1 MRKQKIQLVVL
12 LAAFLLFAL
21 GFYAAKSIS
30 AREEEKERAKEAGEY
45 TALSFDA
52 DDLVK
57 LEIERE
63 EGNLEL
69 DFHEGKWS
77 FVKDINLEMEELSS
91 ENASEETGTETK
103 EQNEEEKGY
112 EVNASVADE
121 LRDTLANL
129 TSQNEIAAGEDEN
142 EYGLDQPS
150 MTITVT
156 LSGGAEHS
164 VEVGSL
170 NAMLQA
176 YYIRV
181 DHSDTL
187 YTMSETDHD
196 LLCKTDTDL
205 AQEVSEES

>member
-77 FVKDINLEMEELSS
+77 FVKDINLEI
-91 ENASEETGTETK
+91 
-103 EQNEEEKGY
+103 EEKDEEKKTY
-112 EVNASVADE
+112 EVNTSAADE
-121 LRDTLANL
+121 IRDTLANL
-129 TSQNEIAAGEDEN
+129 TSQNEIAAGEDES
-142 EYGLDQPS
+142 EYGLDKPA

-156 LSGGAEHS
+156 LSDGAEHS

-170 NAMLQA
+170 NSMLQA

>member
-63 EGNLEL
+63 KGNLEL

-77 FVKDINLEMEELSS
+77 FVKDIKLEMEE
-91 ENASEETGTETK
+91 
-103 EQNEEEKGY
+103 QDEEEKTY
-112 EVNASVADE
+112 EVNTSVADE

-129 TSQNEIAAGEDEN
+129 TSQNEIAAGEDES
-142 EYGLDQPS
+142 EYGLDKPA

-156 LSGGAEHS
+156 LSDGAEHS
-164 VEVGSL
+164 VEIGSL
-170 NAMLQA
+170 NAVIQA

>member
-1 MRKQKIQLVVL
+1 MRKQKIQLEVL
-12 LAAFLLFAL
+12 LAALLLFTM

-30 AREEEKERAKEAGEY
+30 AREEEKEKAKEAGEY

-52 DDLVK
+52 DVLVK
-57 LEIERE
+57 LEIKRE

-77 FVKDINLEMEELSS
+77 FVKDINLEMEE
-91 ENASEETGTETK
+91 K
-103 EQNEEEKGY
+103 DEEKKTY
-112 EVNASVADE
+112 EVNTSAADE
-121 LRDTLANL
+121 IRDTLANL
-129 TSQNEIAAGEDEN
+129 TSQNEIAAGEDES
-142 EYGLDQPS
+142 EYGLDKPS

-156 LSGGAEHS
+156 LSDGAEHS

>member
-21 GFYAAKSIS
+21 GFYAAKRIS
-30 AREEEKERAKEAGEY
+30 AREEEKQKAKEAGEY

-77 FVKDINLEMEELSS
+77 FVKDIKLEMD
-91 ENASEETGTETK
+91 ASEETGTETK
-103 EQNEEEKGY
+103 EQNAEEKSY

-129 TSQNEIAAGEDEN
+129 TSQNEIAAGEDES
-142 EYGLDQPS
+142 EYGLDKPA

-156 LSGGAEHS
+156 LSDGAEHS

-170 NAMLQA
+170 NSMLQA

-187 YTMSETDHD
+187 YTMSEADHD

>member
-30 AREEEKERAKEAGEY
+30 AREEEKQKAKEAGEY

-63 EGNLEL
+63 DGNLEL

-77 FVKDINLEMEELSS
+77 FVKDINLEMEE
-91 ENASEETGTETK
+91 
-103 EQNEEEKGY
+103 QNEEEKGY
-112 EVNASVADE
+112 EVNASMADE

-156 LSGGAEHS
+156 LLGGAEHS

>member
-12 LAAFLLFAL
+12 LAVFLLFAL

-45 TALSFDA
+45 TALSFEA

-63 EGNLEL
+63 DGNLEL

-77 FVKDINLEMEELSS
+77 FVKDINLEME
-91 ENASEETGTETK
+91 

-129 TSQNEIAAGEDEN
+129 TSQNEIAAGEDES
-142 EYGLDQPS
+142 EYGLDKPA

-170 NAMLQA
+170 NSMLQA

>member
-21 GFYAAKSIS
+21 GFYAAKRIS
-30 AREEEKERAKEAGEY
+30 AREEEKQKAKEAGEY

-77 FVKDINLEMEELSS
+77 FVKDIKLEMEE
-91 ENASEETGTETK
+91 
-103 EQNEEEKGY
+103 QDEEEKTY
-112 EVNASVADE
+112 EVNTSVADE

-129 TSQNEIAAGEDEN
+129 TSQNEIAAGEDES
-142 EYGLDQPS
+142 EYGLDKPA

-156 LSGGAEHS
+156 LSDGAEHS
-164 VEVGSL
+164 LEIGSL
-170 NAMLQA
+170 NAVIQA

>member
-21 GFYAAKSIS
+21 GFYAAKRIS
-30 AREEEKERAKEAGEY
+30 AREEEKQKAKEAGEY

-77 FVKDINLEMEELSS
+77 FVKDINLEME
-91 ENASEETGTETK
+91 

-156 LSGGAEHS
+156 LLGGAEHS

>member
-21 GFYAAKSIS
+21 GFYAAKRIS
-30 AREEEKERAKEAGEY
+30 AREEEKERVKEAGEY

-63 EGNLEL
+63 KGNLEL

-77 FVKDINLEMEELSS
+77 FVKDIKLEMEE
-91 ENASEETGTETK
+91 
-103 EQNEEEKGY
+103 QDEEEKTY
-112 EVNASVADE
+112 EVNTSVADE

-129 TSQNEIAAGEDEN
+129 TSQNEIAAGEDES
-142 EYGLDQPS
+142 EYGLDKPA

-156 LSGGAEHS
+156 LSDGAEHS

-170 NAMLQA
+170 NSMLQA

-187 YTMSETDHD
+187 YTMSEADHD

>member
-63 EGNLEL
+63 DGNLEL

-77 FVKDINLEMEELSS
+77 FVKDIKLEME
-91 ENASEETGTETK
+91 

-129 TSQNEIAAGEDEN
+129 TSQNEIAAGEDES
-142 EYGLDQPS
+142 EYGLDKPA

-187 YTMSETDHD
+187 YRMSETDHD

>member
-63 EGNLEL
+63 DGNLEL

-77 FVKDINLEMEELSS
+77 FVKDINLEMEE
-91 ENASEETGTETK
+91 K
-103 EQNEEEKGY
+103 DEEKKTY
-112 EVNASVADE
+112 EVNTSAADE

-156 LSGGAEHS
+156 LLGGAEHS

-187 YTMSETDHD
+187 YTMSEADHD

-205 AQEVSEES
+205 AQEASEES

>member
-21 GFYAAKSIS
+21 GFYAAKRIS
-30 AREEEKERAKEAGEY
+30 AREEEKQKAKEAGEY

-77 FVKDINLEMEELSS
+77 FVKDINLEMEEQ
-91 ENASEETGTETK
+91 NA
-103 EQNEEEKGY
+103 EEKSY

-129 TSQNEIAAGEDEN
+129 TSKNEISAGEDES
-142 EYGLDQPS
+142 EYGLDKPA

-156 LSGGAEHS
+156 LSDGAEHS
-164 VEVGSL
+164 VEIGSL
-170 NAMLQA
+170 NAVIQA

>member
-77 FVKDINLEMEELSS
+77 FVKDINLEMEE
-91 ENASEETGTETK
+91 K
-103 EQNEEEKGY
+103 DEEKKTY
-112 EVNASVADE
+112 EVNTSAADE
-121 LRDTLANL
+121 IRDTLANL
-129 TSQNEIAAGEDEN
+129 TSQNEIAAGEDES
-142 EYGLDQPS
+142 EYGLDKPA

-156 LSGGAEHS
+156 LSDGAEHS

-170 NAMLQA
+170 NSMLQA

>member
-63 EGNLEL
+63 DGNLEL

-77 FVKDINLEMEELSS
+77 FVKDINLEMEE
-91 ENASEETGTETK
+91 K
-103 EQNEEEKGY
+103 DEEKKTY
-112 EVNASVADE
+112 EVNTSAADE

-129 TSQNEIAAGEDEN
+129 TSQNEIAAGEDES
-142 EYGLDQPS
+142 EYGLDKPA

-156 LSGGAEHS
+156 LSDGAEHS

-170 NAMLQA
+170 NSMLQA

-187 YTMSETDHD
+187 YTMSEADHD

-205 AQEVSEES
+205 AQEASEES

>member
-30 AREEEKERAKEAGEY
+30 VREEEKEKAKEAGEY
-45 TALSFDA
+45 TALSFEA

-63 EGNLEL
+63 DGNLEL

-77 FVKDINLEMEELSS
+77 FVKDINLEMEE
-91 ENASEETGTETK
+91 K
-103 EQNEEEKGY
+103 DEEKKTY
-112 EVNASVADE
+112 EVNTSAADE

-129 TSQNEIAAGEDEN
+129 TSQNEIAAGEDES
-142 EYGLDQPS
+142 EYGLDKPA

-156 LSGGAEHS
+156 LSDGAEHS

-170 NAMLQA
+170 NSMLQA

-187 YTMSETDHD
+187 YTMSEADHD

-205 AQEVSEES
+205 AQEASEES

>member
-21 GFYAAKSIS
+21 GFYAAKRIS
-30 AREEEKERAKEAGEY
+30 AREEEKQKAKEAGEY

-77 FVKDINLEMEELSS
+77 FVKDIKLEMD
-91 ENASEETGTETK
+91 ASEETGTETK
-103 EQNEEEKGY
+103 EQNAEEKSY

-129 TSQNEIAAGEDEN
+129 TSKNEISAGEDES
-142 EYGLDQPS
+142 EYGLDKPA

-156 LSGGAEHS
+156 LSDGAEHS
-164 VEVGSL
+164 VEIGSL
-170 NAMLQA
+170 NAVIQA

>member
-21 GFYAAKSIS
+21 GFYAAKRIS
-30 AREEEKERAKEAGEY
+30 AREEEKQKAKEAGEY

-77 FVKDINLEMEELSS
+77 FVKDINLEMEE
-91 ENASEETGTETK
+91 
-103 EQNEEEKGY
+103 QNEEEKGY

-129 TSQNEIAAGEDEN
+129 TSKNEISAGEDES
-142 EYGLDQPS
+142 EYGLDKPA

-156 LSGGAEHS
+156 LSDGAEHS
-164 VEVGSL
+164 VEIGSL
-170 NAMLQA
+170 NAVIQA

>member
-1 MRKQKIQLVVL
+1 MRKQKIQLAVL
-12 LAAFLLFAL
+12 LAALLLFTM

-30 AREEEKERAKEAGEY
+30 AREEEKEKAKEAGEY
-45 TALSFDA
+45 TALTFDA

-57 LEIERE
+57 LEIKRE

-77 FVKDINLEMEELSS
+77 FVKDINLEMEE
-91 ENASEETGTETK
+91 K
-103 EQNEEEKGY
+103 DEEKKTY
-112 EVNASVADE
+112 EVNTSAADE
-121 LRDTLANL
+121 IRDTLANL
-129 TSQNEIAAGEDEN
+129 TSQNEIAAGEDES
-142 EYGLDQPS
+142 EYGLDKPA

-156 LSGGAEHS
+156 LSDGAEHS

-170 NAMLQA
+170 NSMLQA

>member
-1 MRKQKIQLVVL
+1 MRKQKIQLVIL

-45 TALSFDA
+45 TALSFEA

-63 EGNLEL
+63 DGNLEL

-77 FVKDINLEMEELSS
+77 FVKDINLEMEE
-91 ENASEETGTETK
+91 K
-103 EQNEEEKGY
+103 DEEKKTY
-112 EVNASVADE
+112 EVNTSAADE

-156 LSGGAEHS
+156 LSDGAEHS

>member
-30 AREEEKERAKEAGEY
+30 AREEEKERVKEAGEY
-45 TALSFDA
+45 TALSFEA

-63 EGNLEL
+63 DGNLEL

-77 FVKDINLEMEELSS
+77 FVKDINLEMEE
-91 ENASEETGTETK
+91 K
-103 EQNEEEKGY
+103 DEEKKTY
-112 EVNASVADE
+112 EVNTSAADE
-121 LRDTLANL
+121 IRDTLANL
-129 TSQNEIAAGEDEN
+129 TSQNEIAAGEDES
-142 EYGLDQPS
+142 EYGLDKPA

-156 LSGGAEHS
+156 LSDGAEHS

-170 NAMLQA
+170 NSMLQA

>member
-12 LAAFLLFAL
+12 LATFLLFAL

-30 AREEEKERAKEAGEY
+30 AREEEKQKAKEAGEY

-77 FVKDINLEMEELSS
+77 FVKDINLEMEE
-91 ENASEETGTETK
+91 
-103 EQNEEEKGY
+103 QNEEEKGY

-129 TSQNEIAAGEDEN
+129 TSQNEIAAREDES
-142 EYGLDQPS
+142 EYGLDKPA

-156 LSGGAEHS
+156 LSDGAERS

-170 NAMLQA
+170 NSMLQA

>member
-21 GFYAAKSIS
+21 GFYAAKRIS
-30 AREEEKERAKEAGEY
+30 AREEEKQKAKEAGEY

-91 ENASEETGTETK
+91 EDASEETGT
-103 EQNEEEKGY
+103 
-112 EVNASVADE
+112 
-121 LRDTLANL
+121 
-129 TSQNEIAAGEDEN
+129 
-142 EYGLDQPS
+142 
-150 MTITVT
+150 
-156 LSGGAEHS
+156 
-164 VEVGSL
+164 
-170 NAMLQA
+170 
-176 YYIRV
+176 
-181 DHSDTL
+181 
-187 YTMSETDHD
+187 
-196 LLCKTDTDL
+196 
-205 AQEVSEES
+205 

>member
-12 LAAFLLFAL
+12 VAALLLFVL

-30 AREEEKERAKEAGEY
+30 AREEEKKRVKEAGEY

-77 FVKDINLEMEELSS
+77 FVKDINLEMEEQ
-91 ENASEETGTETK
+91 NA
-103 EQNEEEKGY
+103 EEKSY
-112 EVNASVADE
+112 EVNTSVADE

-129 TSQNEIAAGEDEN
+129 TSQNEIAAGEDES
-142 EYGLDQPS
+142 EYGLENPS

-156 LSGGAEHS
+156 LSDGAEHS

-170 NAMLQA
+170 NSMIQA

-181 DHSDTL
+181 DHSGTL
-187 YTMSETDHD
+187 YTMSETDHS

>member
-45 TALSFDA
+45 MALSFEA

-77 FVKDINLEMEELSS
+77 FVKDINLEMEE
-91 ENASEETGTETK
+91 K
-103 EQNEEEKGY
+103 DEEEKGY

-129 TSQNEIAAGEDEN
+129 TSQNEIAAGEDES
-142 EYGLDQPS
+142 EYGLDKPA

-156 LSGGAEHS
+156 LSDGAEHS

-170 NAMLQA
+170 NSMLQA

>member
-30 AREEEKERAKEAGEY
+30 AREEEKEKAKEAGEY

-63 EGNLEL
+63 DGNLEL

-77 FVKDINLEMEELSS
+77 FVKDINLEMEE
-91 ENASEETGTETK
+91 K
-103 EQNEEEKGY
+103 DEEKKTY
-112 EVNASVADE
+112 EVNTSAADE

-129 TSQNEIAAGEDEN
+129 TSQNEIAAGEDES
-142 EYGLDQPS
+142 EYGLDNPA

-156 LSGGAEHS
+156 LSDGAEHS

-170 NAMLQA
+170 NSMLQA

-187 YTMSETDHD
+187 YTMSEADHD

-205 AQEVSEES
+205 AQEASEES

>member
-12 LAAFLLFAL
+12 LAAFILFAL

-30 AREEEKERAKEAGEY
+30 AREEEKKRAKEAGEY

-63 EGNLEL
+63 DGNLEL

-77 FVKDINLEMEELSS
+77 FVKDIKLEME
-91 ENASEETGTETK
+91 

-129 TSQNEIAAGEDEN
+129 TSQNEIAAGEDES
-142 EYGLDQPS
+142 EYGLDKPA

-170 NAMLQA
+170 NSMLQA

-205 AQEVSEES
+205 AQEASEES

>member
-45 TALSFDA
+45 TALSFEA

-63 EGNLEL
+63 DGNLEL

-77 FVKDINLEMEELSS
+77 FVKDINLEMEE
-91 ENASEETGTETK
+91 K
-103 EQNEEEKGY
+103 DEEKKTY
-112 EVNASVADE
+112 EVNTSAADE
-121 LRDTLANL
+121 IRDTLANL
-129 TSQNEIAAGEDEN
+129 TSQNEIAAGEDES
-142 EYGLDQPS
+142 EYGLDKPA

-156 LSGGAEHS
+156 LSDGAEHS

-170 NAMLQA
+170 NSMLQA

>member
-77 FVKDINLEMEELSS
+77 FVKDINLEMEE
-91 ENASEETGTETK
+91 K
-103 EQNEEEKGY
+103 DEEKKTY
-112 EVNASVADE
+112 EVNTSAADE
-121 LRDTLANL
+121 IRDTLANL
-129 TSQNEIAAGEDEN
+129 TSQNEIAAGEDES
-142 EYGLDQPS
+142 EYGLDKPA

-156 LSGGAEHS
+156 LSDGAEHS

-170 NAMLQA
+170 NSMLQA

-205 AQEVSEES
+205 AQEASEES

>member
-30 AREEEKERAKEAGEY
+30 AREEEKGKAKEAGEY

-57 LEIERE
+57 LEIKRE

-77 FVKDINLEMEELSS
+77 FVKDINLEMEE
-91 ENASEETGTETK
+91 K
-103 EQNEEEKGY
+103 DEEKKTY
-112 EVNASVADE
+112 EVNTSAADE
-121 LRDTLANL
+121 IRDTLANL
-129 TSQNEIAAGEDEN
+129 TSQNEIAAGEDES
-142 EYGLDQPS
+142 EYGLDKPS

-156 LSGGAEHS
+156 LSDGAEHS
-164 VEVGSL
+164 VEIGSL

-187 YTMSETDHD
+187 YTMSETDYD

>member
-12 LAAFLLFAL
+12 LAAFLFFAL

-63 EGNLEL
+63 DGNLEL

-77 FVKDINLEMEELSS
+77 FVKDINLEMEE
-91 ENASEETGTETK
+91 K
-103 EQNEEEKGY
+103 DEEKKTY
-112 EVNASVADE
+112 EVNTSAADE

-129 TSQNEIAAGEDEN
+129 TSQNEIAAGEDES
-142 EYGLDQPS
+142 EYGLDKPA

-156 LSGGAEHS
+156 LSDGAEHS

-170 NAMLQA
+170 NSMLQA

-187 YTMSETDHD
+187 YTMSEADHD

-205 AQEVSEES
+205 AQEASEES

>member
-77 FVKDINLEMEELSS
+77 FVKDINLEMEE
-91 ENASEETGTETK
+91 K
-103 EQNEEEKGY
+103 DEEKKTY
-112 EVNASVADE
+112 EVNTSAADE
-121 LRDTLANL
+121 IRDTLANL
-129 TSQNEIAAGEDEN
+129 TSQNEIAAGEDES
-142 EYGLDQPS
+142 EYGLDKLA

-156 LSGGAEHS
+156 LSDGAEHS

-170 NAMLQA
+170 NSMLQA

>member
-63 EGNLEL
+63 DGNLEL

-77 FVKDINLEMEELSS
+77 FVKDINLEMEE
-91 ENASEETGTETK
+91 K
-103 EQNEEEKGY
+103 DEEKKTY
-112 EVNASVADE
+112 EVNTSAADE
-121 LRDTLANL
+121 IRDTLANL
-129 TSQNEIAAGEDEN
+129 TSQNEIAAGEDES
-142 EYGLDQPS
+142 EYGLDKPA

-156 LSGGAEHS
+156 LSDGAAHY

-170 NAMLQA
+170 NSMIQA

>member
-12 LAAFLLFAL
+12 LVAFLLFAL

-77 FVKDINLEMEELSS
+77 FVKDIKLEME
-91 ENASEETGTETK
+91 
-103 EQNEEEKGY
+103 EQNEEEKDY

-129 TSQNEIAAGEDEN
+129 TSQNEIAAGEDES
-142 EYGLDQPS
+142 EYGLDKPA

-156 LSGGAEHS
+156 LSDGAEHS

-170 NAMLQA
+170 NSMLQA

-187 YTMSETDHD
+187 YTMSEADHD

>member
-57 LEIERE
+57 LEIKRE

-77 FVKDINLEMEELSS
+77 FVKDINLEMEE
-91 ENASEETGTETK
+91 K
-103 EQNEEEKGY
+103 DEEEKTY
-112 EVNASVADE
+112 EVNTSAADE

-156 LSGGAEHS
+156 LLGGAEHS

>member
-77 FVKDINLEMEELSS
+77 FVKDIKLEMEE
-91 ENASEETGTETK
+91 
-103 EQNEEEKGY
+103 QDEEEKTY
-112 EVNASVADE
+112 EINTSVADE

-129 TSQNEIAAGEDEN
+129 TSQNEIAAGEDES
-142 EYGLDQPS
+142 EYGLDKPA

-156 LSGGAEHS
+156 LSDGAEHS

-170 NAMLQA
+170 NSMLQA

-196 LLCKTDTDL
+196 LLCKNDTDL

>member
-30 AREEEKERAKEAGEY
+30 AREEEKERVKEAGEY

-57 LEIERE
+57 LEIKRE

-77 FVKDINLEMEELSS
+77 FVKDINLEMEEQ
-91 ENASEETGTETK
+91 K
-103 EQNEEEKGY
+103 EEEKGY

-129 TSQNEIAAGEDEN
+129 TSQNEIAAGEDES
-142 EYGLDQPS
+142 EYGLDKPA

-156 LSGGAEHS
+156 LSDGAEHS

-170 NAMLQA
+170 NSMLQA

-187 YTMSETDHD
+187 YTMSEADHD

>member
-30 AREEEKERAKEAGEY
+30 AREEEKERVKEAGEY

-63 EGNLEL
+63 DGNLEL

-77 FVKDINLEMEELSS
+77 FVKDINLEMEEQ
-91 ENASEETGTETK
+91 K
-103 EQNEEEKGY
+103 EEEKGY

-129 TSQNEIAAGEDEN
+129 TSQNEIAAGEDES
-142 EYGLDQPS
+142 EYGLDKPA

-170 NAMLQA
+170 NSMLQA

-187 YTMSETDHD
+187 YTMSEADHD

>member
-21 GFYAAKSIS
+21 GFYAAKRIS
-30 AREEEKERAKEAGEY
+30 AREEEKQKAKEAGEY

-77 FVKDINLEMEELSS
+77 FVKDIKLEMEE
-91 ENASEETGTETK
+91 
-103 EQNEEEKGY
+103 QDEEEKTY
-112 EVNASVADE
+112 EVNTSVADE

-129 TSQNEIAAGEDEN
+129 TSQNEIAAGEDES
-142 EYGLDQPS
+142 EYGLDKPA

-156 LSGGAEHS
+156 LSDGAEHS

-170 NAMLQA
+170 NSMLQA

-187 YTMSETDHD
+187 YTMSEADHD

-205 AQEVSEES
+205 AQEVPEES

>member
-63 EGNLEL
+63 DGNLEL

-77 FVKDINLEMEELSS
+77 FVKDINLEME
-91 ENASEETGTETK
+91 

-129 TSQNEIAAGEDEN
+129 TSQNEIAAGEDES
-142 EYGLDQPS
+142 EYGLDKPA

-156 LSGGAEHS
+156 LSDGAEHS

-170 NAMLQA
+170 NSMLQA